1 MRGEGV
7 ENKGRRKKFKYMRER
22 GKVELIGVYQ
32 ESEKEKLMER
42 GDLIKEK
49 GKSMEEMMDE
59 EGERGILRVV
69 MIKKKKV
76 KGEK

>member
-1 MRGEGV
+1 
-7 ENKGRRKKFKYMRER
+7 
-22 GKVELIGVYQ
+22 
-32 ESEKEKLMER
+32 MER